1 MSIDQPAMP
10 VSIKPHCS
18 NSLAADPEY
27 RCLGIDFS
35 KDESLY
41 DVFMYGPLVGPGIH
55 F

>member
-1 MSIDQPAMP
+1 MNIDSAAMP
-10 VSIKPHCS
+10 VSIKPSCS
-18 NSLAADPEY
+18 YSLAADPGY

-41 DVFMYGPLVGPGIH
+41 DVSMCGLLVGPGIH